1 MTELLPTPAGAAVAT
16 CPAFSA
22 LNDFWNLHAWIPL
35 VVFVPLFC
43 VIEWTG
49 LDRTL
54 AHALF
59 YDPVRAQ
66 WLGQGTGDW
75 WAHGLIHDG
84 GRWIT
89 RTVAGSA
96 LGLWIAS
103 FLSARMRPWRRSAG
117 FVFFAMAAS
126 VLIVGALK
134 EVTNVDCPWDLVEFG
149 GDRPYVA
156 LFSLRP
162 HGLAHA
168 ECFPGAHSSSAFAL
182 VCFYF
187 LLRDRSRV
195 AAAAGLGAA
204 ALLWAVFALGQEAR
218 GAHFLTHD
226 LASVAVVWF
235 VQLALYV
242 KLLRQPHQRVGSHA
256 QCQAAEDVARER
268 QPDAGGQHADQPRVE
283 Q

>member
-1 MTELLPTPAGAAVAT
+1 
-16 CPAFSA
+16 
-22 LNDFWNLHAWIPL
+22 
-35 VVFVPLFC
+35 LFC

-49 LDRTL
+49 LDRSL

-59 YDPVRAQ
+59 YDPARNQ
-66 WLGQGTGDW
+66 WLGQGPGEW
-75 WAHGLIHDG
+75 WAHGVIHDG
-84 GRWIT
+84 GRWVT

-96 LGLWIAS
+96 LALWVAS
-103 FLSARMRPWRRSAG
+103 FLSAPMRHWRRGAG
-117 FVFFAMAAS
+117 FVFFAMASS

-134 EVTNVDCPWDLVEFG
+134 AVTNVDCPWDLLEFG

-162 HGLAHA
+162 HALPHA
-168 ECFPGAHSSSAFAL
+168 QCFPGAHSSSAFAL

-187 LLRDRSRV
+187 LFRDRSPR
-195 AAAAGLGAA
+195 AALAGLLGAGS
-204 ALLWAVFALGQEAR
+204 LWAVFAFGQEAR

-226 LASVAVVWF
+226 LAGLAVVWF

-242 KLLRQPHQRVGSHA
+242 KLLRQPQQRVGRHA
-256 QCQAAEDVARER
+256 EGQAAEDVAREH
-268 QPDAGGQHADQPRVE
+268 QPESRRQHAGDAWIE